1 MTKNGDTNGY
11 VQVFKG
17 PDGQPMVVLRAAD
30 FTALV
35 NAALAAEKKKGSR
48 DFGKVVARFDFTK
61 DEEFPDAFF
70 KFFAS
75 LTKGA
80 QMRSDTVTTY
90 EIIGPLSDEDAYAE
104 AKTALARG
112 EEEVV
117 PGDVAKRLLAGEVP
131 LKVWREYRGLKQREL
146 EDKTGVGQDVISK
159 IENNKRTGDVATLKA
174 LADGLGVL
182 VDDLVI

>member
-1 MTKNGDTNGY
+1 MTKNGNTNGY
-11 VQVFKG
+11 VQVFEG
-17 PDGQPMVVLRAAD
+17 PDGQPMVLLRAAD
-30 FTALV
+30 LTALI
-35 NAALAAEKKKGSR
+35 NAAVAAENKKGHD
-48 DFGKVVARFDFTK
+48 DFGKVFATFDFTK
-61 DEEFPDAFF
+61 PDETTDAIAKLFRNIT
-70 KFFAS
+70 AHAPQII
-75 LTKGA
+75 TA
-80 QMRSDTVTTY
+80 DTILSTA
-90 EIIGPLSDEDAYAE
+90 SDEDAYAE
-104 AKTALARG
+104 AKIALARG